1 MVERVQTSGMDRMH
15 TDVKIKTGVIEGFFG
30 KPWDWSARL
39 SSASFLRDCGYRFFI
54 YAPKSE
60 SFLRRGWREP
70 FPKQSL
76 EHLQELSGCCRQSS
90 VAFGIGLT
98 PFEIYLNYDKNAQ
111 VLLRSKVLQ
120 INEVGVDI
128 LCILFDD
135 MRGDVEGLQDLQARV
150 ISDVCA
156 WSNAERFIVCPTYY
170 SYDSRLAREF
180 GPPPKTY
187 LQDLGRIIDRRI
199 DFFWTGEKVISHGYS
214 AQHLANV
221 AADIGRKPFIWDN
234 YISNESKTRTNRLFL
249 DPSTGSWDLP
259 ASLVAGVAINP
270 MNQAYLSRIAL
281 WGYRHLLR
289 HEGKAQPVLPEICR
303 ALCGPSV
310 AERLLADTN
319 LFQNAGLVKLGTDTR
334 RKLLD
339 WYESEKLNPYA
350 QEIAAWLRG
359 EYAFD
364 PQCLTT

>member
-1 MVERVQTSGMDRMH
+1 MDRMH
-15 TDVKIKTGVIEGFFG
+15 TDINIKAGVIEGFFG
-30 KPWDWSARL
+30 RPWDWSARL
-39 SSASFLRDCGYRFFI
+39 SGASFLRDCGYRFFI

-60 SFLRRGWREP
+60 SFLRRAWREP

-76 EHLQELSGCCRQSS
+76 EHLQELSGCCRQSGIT
-90 VAFGIGLT
+90 FGIGLS
-98 PFEIYLNYDKNAQ
+98 PFEIYLNYDKDAQ
-111 VLLRSKVLQ
+111 DLLRSKVLQ
-120 INEVGVDI
+120 INEVAADI

-135 MRGDVEGLQDLQARV
+135 MRGDVGGLSNLQASV
-150 ISDVCA
+150 ISDICA
-156 WSNAERFIVCPTYY
+156 WSNAKSFIVCPTYY

-180 GPPPKTY
+180 GAPPKTY
-187 LQDLGRIIDRRI
+187 LQDLGRIVDCRI
-199 DFFWTGEKVISHGYS
+199 DFFWTGEKVISDGYS
-214 AQHLANV
+214 AHHLANV
-221 AADIGRKPFIWDN
+221 AADIGRMPFIWDN
-234 YISNESKTRTNRLFL
+234 YISNDSKTRTNHLFL
-249 DPSTGSWDLP
+249 DPCTGSWDLP
-259 ASLVAGVAINP
+259 AGLIAGVAINP

-289 HEGKAQPVLPEICR
+289 LEGKAQAVFPEICR

-310 AERLLADTN
+310 AERVLADTN
-319 LFQNAGLVKLGTDTR
+319 LFQNAGLAKLGTDTR
-334 RKLLD
+334 RNLLD